1 MNAKQDK
8 NADLLNKIRTQIP
21 TVPPGPAI
29 THDETAN
36 FNHVDRDLV
45 PNGTPRS
52 SQQIAQRHRPTRKEG
67 SRGEGQ
73 HIYLHPEDKDIIQDL
88 RRFLTIQGARR
99 VNDSLVI
106 KAALRAVKQDNNL
119 FQAYKSAL
127 ELSKG
132 SL

>member
-1 MNAKQDK
+1 MMPKQDK
-8 NADLLNKIRTQIP
+8 NADLLNRIRTQIP
-21 TVPPGPAI
+21 AVPPRPAV
-29 THDETAN
+29 THDETAEVN
-36 FNHVDRDLV
+36 QPDRLV
-45 PNGTPRS
+45 VTNGTRRP
-52 SQQIAQRHRPTRKEG
+52 SQQPGQQSKPTTEKG